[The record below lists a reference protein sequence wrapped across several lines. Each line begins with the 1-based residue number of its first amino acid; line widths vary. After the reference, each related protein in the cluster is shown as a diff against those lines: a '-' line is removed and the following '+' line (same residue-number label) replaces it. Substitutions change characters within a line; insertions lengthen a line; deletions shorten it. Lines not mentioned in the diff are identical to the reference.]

1 MELPVLIDE
10 LKLAIIIDDAEIAI
24 KMDFHSLAGG
34 KSVSVDFKNSVLWS
48 YVVSWYSVPASILRN
63 KLYWL
68 LEQ

>member
-1 MELPVLIDE
+1 MKLPVLIDE

-34 KSVSVDFKNSVLWS
+34 TSVSVDFKNSVLWS
-48 YVVSWYSVPASILRN
+48 YVVSLYSVPASILRN